1 MKASFRAMQ
10 YDCTSSGCFNAKHRP
25 KFGVFADAFPG
36 KISLTD
42 VDATVEVNG
51 RFLFI
56 EFKSGDTRSLPMG
69 QRIYFE
75 RLTALSERITCVV
88 VCGDCETM
96 QFNRLIVI
104 HGGMLR
110 AWEETNTAE
119 LFARI
124 TGWAKKALA
133 PAATRKRN

>member
-10 YDCTSSGCFNAKHRP
+10 YDCASKGCFNVKHRP

-42 VDATVEVNG
+42 IDATVEVNG
-51 RFLFI
+51 RFLFV
-56 EFKSGDTRSLPMG
+56 EFKSGETHSVPVG

-75 RLTALSERITCVV
+75 RLTALSDRITCVI
-88 VCGDCETM
+88 VCGDCEVI

-110 AWEETNTAE
+110 AWEETNADN
-119 LFARI
+119 LFLRI
-124 TGWAKKALA
+124 NEWAKRASSA
-133 PAATRKRN
+133 GRII